1 MLQQKLKQLQAKKA
15 QRGLTLL
22 ETMLVIAI
30 IALFAGAILYL
41 YLSVKSLGV
50 KKFNKKL
57 LTLPKLSVK

>member
-1 MLQQKLKQLQAKKA
+1 MLQQKLKQLQAKKQ

-41 YLSVKSLGV
+41 YLSVKSD
-50 KKFNKKL
+50 
-57 LTLPKLSVK
+57 